1 MYKPLFI
8 IINYIY
14 VVFIPQSDYIK
25 NSFSTV
31 YLLYFSVAKA
41 GVFMSGAFIFAS
53 KILTINNCKILSE
66 DCSRL
71 SIHIRK
77 NIVYRG

>member
-14 VVFIPQSDYIK
+14 VFYTSIRLYQKLLFNSISIK
-25 NSFSTV
+25 
-31 YLLYFSVAKA
+31 YFSMAKT
-41 GVFMSGAFIFAS
+41 GVFMSGSFIFAS
-53 KILTINNCKILSE
+53 KTSSINNCKILSE
-66 DCSRL
+66 DCARL

-77 NIVYRG
+77 NIMYRG